1 MGLRKEGGRGGG
13 GGLLESVV
21 LIPCLALWELT
32 SRSAWRAMLMGSWP
46 SNSLDMVRDVLSL
59 VLGVRNVFVVA
70 RRRRWNW
77 RWDCNADDVTHR

>member
-1 MGLRKEGGRGGG
+1 MGLRKEGG

-46 SNSLDMVRDVLSL
+46 SNSLDMVKDVLSL
-59 VLGVRNVFVVA
+59 VLGSGKCFCCSEGKEMELAVGLQ
-70 RRRRWNW
+70 
-77 RWDCNADDVTHR
+77 C